1 MSYNTKNCI
10 TFIFEYNSRRVSP
23 SGDDCWSSRSTWGW
37 GQASSRTR
45 CSFWISVLQWT
56 VSGSPLC
63 KCHRLKCP
71 RSARFQSRRHRRNS
85 SALCWPWNSN
95 LARCRARNR
104 RGMLKFH
111 QQTCL
116 SIFLS
121 PPSLS
126 PLLSKKTFLL
136 LLPPSS
142 ISPNCSLIYNK
153 NAQILCT
160 KGHEKI
166 FRFPFSPFFFFFF
179 FILFVFFSFLSFLFF
194 WREEK
199 RGNNW
204 MVTKSTVC
212 PTFFNVFPFLDTISS
227 TREAM
232 PNER

>member
-1 MSYNTKNCI
+1 
-10 TFIFEYNSRRVSP
+10 
-23 SGDDCWSSRSTWGW
+23 
-37 GQASSRTR
+37 
-45 CSFWISVLQWT
+45 
-56 VSGSPLC
+56 
-63 KCHRLKCP
+63 
-71 RSARFQSRRHRRNS
+71 
-85 SALCWPWNSN
+85 
-95 LARCRARNR
+95 
-104 RGMLKFH
+104 MLKFH

-194 WREEK
+194 RREEK

>member
-1 MSYNTKNCI
+1 
-10 TFIFEYNSRRVSP
+10 
-23 SGDDCWSSRSTWGW
+23 
-37 GQASSRTR
+37 
-45 CSFWISVLQWT
+45 
-56 VSGSPLC
+56 
-63 KCHRLKCP
+63 
-71 RSARFQSRRHRRNS
+71 
-85 SALCWPWNSN
+85 
-95 LARCRARNR
+95 
-104 RGMLKFH
+104 MLKFH

-179 FILFVFFSFLSFLFF
+179 FILFVFFPFFLSFSFD
-194 WREEK
+194 EK
-199 RGNNW
+199 RKGE
-204 MVTKSTVC
+204 
-212 PTFFNVFPFLDTISS
+212 TIGWWQRAPSARLSS
-227 TREAM
+227 TCFRFWTRFPLLEK
-232 PNER
+232 PCLTNVR